1 MNGTGS
7 VWDISCAGVKA
18 IDRPARGAVVG
29 VVVAAMFFAAC
40 GSSTKPSSNS
50 STTVAGGAAGDTCK
64 ALNDFKASVN
74 SLKDQA
80 TLAGGKDSAVA
91 TVEAAQKDLEKL
103 RSDVKAAD
111 KPKVDTLQKSLDNLR
126 TAVENMNGLSGIASV
141 IDAAQ
146 TVGTDTQSLYQAI
159 SAGCSSG

>member
-1 MNGTGS
+1 
-7 VWDISCAGVKA
+7 
-18 IDRPARGAVVG
+18 
-29 VVVAAMFFAAC
+29 MFFAAC

-50 STTVAGGAAGDTCK
+50 STTVAGGGAGDTCK

-111 KPKVDTLQKSLDNLR
+111 KPKVDTLQKSLDNLQ
-126 TAVENMNGLSGIASV
+126 TAVQNFQGLSDASSV
-141 IDAAQ
+141 FDAFTA
-146 TVGTDTQSLYQAI
+146 VSADAQSLYRSI